1 MTSIK
6 SQKGEMK
13 LTNKFINAITLLL
26 KLELEQK
33 SKFRQQFFNMLPEL
47 STQDQVMTESN
58 EVEIITTERVT
69 T

>member
-1 MTSIK
+1 
-6 SQKGEMK
+6 MK

-33 SKFRQQFFNMLPEL
+33 SKFRQQFLNMLPESL
-47 STQDQVMTESN
+47 TQDQVMAESN

>member
-1 MTSIK
+1 
-6 SQKGEMK
+6 MK

-26 KLELEQK
+26 KLELDQK
-33 SKFRQQFFNMLPEL
+33 SKFRQQFLNMLPES

>member
-33 SKFRQQFFNMLPEL
+33 SKFRQQFFNMLPES

>member
-26 KLELEQK
+26 KLELERK
-33 SKFRQQFFNMLPEL
+33 SKFRQQFLNMLPES

>member
-1 MTSIK
+1 MHI
-6 SQKGEMK
+6 KGEMK

-33 SKFRQQFFNMLPEL
+33 SKFRQQFLNMLPES

>member
-6 SQKGEMK
+6 SEKGDMK

-33 SKFRQQFFNMLPEL
+33 SKFRQQFLNMLPESL
-47 STQDQVMTESN
+47 TKDQ
-58 EVEIITTERVT
+58 I
-69 T
+69 

>member
-1 MTSIK
+1 
-6 SQKGEMK
+6 MK

-26 KLELEQK
+26 KLELERK
-33 SKFRQQFFNMLPEL
+33 SKFRQQFLNMLPESL
-47 STQDQVMTESN
+47 TQDQVMAESN

>member
-33 SKFRQQFFNMLPEL
+33 SKFRQQFLNMLPES

>member
-1 MTSIK
+1 
-6 SQKGEMK
+6 MK

-33 SKFRQQFFNMLPEL
+33 SKFRQQFLNMLPES

>member
-33 SKFRQQFFNMLPEL
+33 SKFRQQFLNMLPESL
-47 STQDQVMTESN
+47 TQDQVMAESN

>member
-26 KLELEQK
+26 KLELERK
-33 SKFRQQFFNMLPEL
+33 SKFRQQFLNMLPESL
-47 STQDQVMTESN
+47 TQDQVMAESN

>member
-33 SKFRQQFFNMLPEL
+33 SKFRQQFLNILPES
-47 STQDQVMTESN
+47 STEDQVMTESN

>member
-1 MTSIK
+1 
-6 SQKGEMK
+6 MK

-33 SKFRQQFFNMLPEL
+33 SKFRQQFLNILPES
-47 STQDQVMTESN
+47 STEDQVMTESN